1 MFEPWKLDQV
11 NFIVFVLIDNTGAE
25 VSGLGSGFTLEISKN
40 GGAFAPS
47 AGTKAEISNGWY
59 SYEATAGE
67 ADTLGPVAIKVTH
80 ASIIQQN
87 LEYIV
92 EQRTPGASYFTYTVR
107 DTVTTNPIQGV
118 EVWITTDVA
127 GVNVIWN
134 GDTDTFG
141 AARDDDGDLPLLD
154 PGTYYFWSQK
164 AGYTFPNPDTEIVT

>member
-1 MFEPWKLDQV
+1 MFEPWKLNQV

-40 GGAFAPS
+40 GGAFGAS

-107 DTVTTNPIQGV
+107 DTVTTNPIEGV

-154 PGTYYFWSQK
+154 PGTYFFWSQK